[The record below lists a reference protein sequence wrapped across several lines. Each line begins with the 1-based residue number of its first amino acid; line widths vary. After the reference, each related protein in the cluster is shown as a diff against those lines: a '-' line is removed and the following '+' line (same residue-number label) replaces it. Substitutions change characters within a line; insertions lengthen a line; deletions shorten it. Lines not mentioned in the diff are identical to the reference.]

1 MERRDRSL
9 KAFNELKQID
19 SYDGD
24 FKAKSLVKWVDTYI
38 SDSSIEEFDL
48 DLNSLKTMSELFY
61 KNIKFLKEESNQLK
75 QNLNTNNKIQ
85 AFLQ

>member
-1 MERRDRSL
+1 MERRNRSL

-24 FKAKSLVKWVDTYI
+24 FKAEALLKWVDDYI

-48 DLNSLKTMSELFY
+48 DLDKLKIMSELFY
-61 KNIKFLKEESNQLK
+61 KNIRFLKDESNSLK

>member
-1 MERRDRSL
+1 MERRNRSL

-24 FKAKSLVKWVDTYI
+24 FKGEALLKWVDNYI

-48 DLNSLKTMSELFY
+48 DLDKLKIMGELFY
-61 KNIKFLKEESNQLK
+61 KNIKFLKNESSSLK
-75 QNLNTNNKIQ
+75 QKLSTNNKIQ